1 MCGSPPSPPPRAHAC
16 SDLELLQVS
25 EQSVWLNGDEITNEG
40 KTCIV
45 VPDNCILE
53 VCGLKFALER
63 IPDDTSREKN
73 TTGDDEDED
82 ADVGE

>member
-1 MCGSPPSPPPRAHAC
+1 MLVASNPALSHSCRG
-16 SDLELLQVS
+16 
-25 EQSVWLNGDEITNEG
+25 ITNEG